1 MAMDNF
7 RMSRKALIYLLNLY
21 IVEKSINALGST
33 ASLEPSV
40 KTNLVYN
47 EVISAA
53 KANAK

>member
-1 MAMDNF
+1 MVMDNF
-7 RMSRKALIYLLNLY
+7 QMSRKALIYLLNLY

-33 ASLEPSV
+33 ANLEPSI
-40 KTNLVYN
+40 KANLVYN

>member
-7 RMSRKALIYLLNLY
+7 QMSRKALIYLLNLY

-33 ASLEPSV
+33 ARLEPSV